1 MRRVKA
7 ALVVLLGLVL
17 AAGMVTAGVWQF
29 RVYQRQ
35 GAEAAAAR
43 AAEPP
48 VPLSSVAR
56 AGAPVSDGYGRTV
69 TFRGSYERQHQVLVP
84 VAERP
89 DTFRVVTLFRLENGD
104 ALAVVRGLAGQE
116 PAPPPEPAG
125 PVNQS
130 GILLPSEEAAVPAAG
145 AEIGSVR
152 IAQLAQRWPGPLVD
166 GFVVLSAESARAQ
179 RPDPGRGGASRRP
192 RPVAERGVRA
202 AVVALRGVHRGD
214 GGADRPGH
222 RPAGGGG

>member
-29 RVYQRQ
+29 GVYQRQ

-43 AAEPP
+43 AAEAP

-56 AGAPVSDGYGRTV
+56 AGAPVGDGYGRTV

-104 ALAVVRGLAGQE
+104 ALAVVRGLSGQE

-145 AEIGSVR
+145 AEIGSIR
-152 IAQLAQRWPGPLVD
+152 IAQLAQRWPGPLGRRFRGV
-166 GFVVLSAESARAQ
+166 ERRE
-179 RPDPGRGGASRRP
+179 RPGSGPHPRRGGAPRCP
-192 RPVAERGVRA
+192 RPAAERGVRA
-202 AVVALRGVHRGD
+202 AVVVLRGVHRGD
-214 GGADRPGH
+214 GSADRP
-222 RPAGGGG
+222 